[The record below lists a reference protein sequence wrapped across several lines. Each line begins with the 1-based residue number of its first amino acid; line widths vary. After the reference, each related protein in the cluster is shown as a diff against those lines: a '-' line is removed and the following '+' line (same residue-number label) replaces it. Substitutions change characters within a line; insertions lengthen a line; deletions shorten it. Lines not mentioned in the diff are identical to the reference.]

1 VAIEQAMAKVA
12 PILILDEA
20 PSALDSDPE
29 VLVQDALSR
38 LMSGPTALVVA
49 HRLATTARLDR
60 IALIDDGA
68 IVEQGSHHELS
79 SLGENGVYGRLWR
92 RRLQPRGRAGGLLA
106 SVTVADSR
114 VPAGVTH
121 STFTRVPGDTRIT
134 SIASVRAE
142 ATVRV
147 PNPVMVSP
155 FTMPAFAAG
164 DDATTP
170 STCAPDVVVRDGVV
184 AILTPRKPPRPA
196 AVNGETRGNGTPA
209 PFWAAAGVL
218 APPHTL

>member
-1 VAIEQAMAKVA
+1 
-12 PILILDEA
+12 
-20 PSALDSDPE
+20 
-29 VLVQDALSR
+29 
-38 LMSGPTALVVA
+38 MSGPTVLVVA
-49 HRLATTARLDR
+49 HRLATISRLDR
-60 IALIDDGA
+60 IVLIDDGA
-68 IVEQGSHHELS
+68 IVEQGSYHRLSSLGENRLS
-79 SLGENGVYGRLWR
+79 SLGENGVHGRLWR
-92 RRLQPRGRAGGLLA
+92 RRLQPRGRAAGLLA

-142 ATVRV
+142 TTVRL

-170 STCAPDVVVRDGVV
+170 STCAPDVVVRVGVV

-209 PFWAAAGVL
+209 PFRAAAGVL
-218 APPHTL
+218 GPPHTL